1 MTEATRP
8 AAPEQISDRR
18 AATRRAGRER
28 RQGAGLDLILPYLLL
43 APSVL
48 TVFGVL
54 VYPLWNGLQASTKF
68 YRYGRAVSD
77 IGLDNYR
84 RLWSDPEF
92 LDALWITVR
101 FVTISVA
108 IETVLGFALALFCAR
123 EFAGIRLLR
132 TVLIVPMVI
141 TPVVVAIVFR
151 LIYAND
157 AGMLTALS
165 ESMGGG
171 QVEILGDPIK
181 AFIGLIA
188 LDVWEWT
195 PLIFLILLAG
205 LQSLPQEPFEAAQV
219 DGAGAWR
226 TFVDL
231 TLPMMRPVL
240 AVAIVLR
247 TIDAF
252 GTFDQV
258 FVLTQGG
265 PGTVDEAHFALRIR
279 GRVQV
284 PANRLCR
291 RPVRHRRPAHPG
303 PCARGGAPSAPSG
316 GDLTARW
323 LRGLVTGCRARGRSA
338 ADLLDG
344 GDLAENKQGDHAGR
358 DALSAR
364 ADVRQLHSSFQGQGL
379 FQLPDQFDRG
389 DGGVGC
395 HRGRLRLA
403 RRLCDRA
410 LSSPLW
416 ARAEGRAGAAD
427 AAGSFRR
434 W

>member
-8 AAPEQISDRR
+8 APEQINEGR
-18 AATRRAGRER
+18 AATRCVLRER

-68 YRYGRAVSD
+68 YRYGRVLSD
-77 IGLDNYR
+77 IGFENYR

-92 LDALWITVR
+92 LDSLWVTLR
-101 FVTISVA
+101 FVTIAVT
-108 IETVLGFALALFCAR
+108 IETILGFVLALFCAR
-123 EFAGIRLLR
+123 EFSGIRLLR

-157 AGMLTALS
+157 AGMLSALS
-165 ESMGGG
+165 LSLGGG
-171 QVEILGDPIK
+171 RVEILSDPVK
-181 AFIGLIA
+181 AFVALIA

-219 DGAGAWR
+219 DGAGPWR
-226 TFVDL
+226 TFLDL

-265 PGTVDEAHFALRIR
+265 PGTATKLISLYGYEVAFKFQQTGYAAALFVTVGLLILALALAA
-279 GRVQV
+279 V
-284 PANRLCR
+284 RL
-291 RPVRHRRPAHPG
+291 
-303 PCARGGAPSAPSG
+303 
-316 GDLTARW
+316 
-323 LRGLVTGCRARGRSA
+323 LR
-338 ADLLDG
+338 
-344 GDLAENKQGDHAGR
+344 
-358 DALSAR
+358 
-364 ADVRQLHSSFQGQGL
+364 
-379 FQLPDQFDRG
+379 
-389 DGGVGC
+389 
-395 HRGRLRLA
+395 
-403 RRLCDRA
+403 
-410 LSSPLW
+410 
-416 ARAEGRAGAAD
+416 RAEAT
-427 AAGSFRR
+427 
-434 W
+434 